1 MNFNR
6 RFVLI
11 ALGTAAIATGLIF
24 GSGAFTQ
31 VEAERAVNVN
41 VADDANAFLAMQ
53 STSDLSGTNTDNV
66 VEINLDNTGP
76 TPAQGINYNATTTVD
91 PVLNVTNNG
100 GQQVELSYDQ
110 TATPEGLS
118 LEFNQSATTTLP
130 PGATANVSITV
141 ASGPGAP
148 TYVNGGYLNGTGAND
163 VSVTINATAN

>member
-31 VEAERAVNVN
+31 VEAERAVNVD

-53 STSDLSGTNTDNV
+53 STSDLSGTNADNV
-66 VEINLDNTGP
+66 VEINLDGTG
-76 TPAQGINYNATTTVD
+76 TSANGINYNATTTVD

-100 GQQVELSYDQ
+100 GQQVELSYNQ

-118 LEFNQSATTTLP
+118 LEFNQSATATLP

-148 TYVNGGYLNGTGAND
+148 TYINGGYLNGTGAND

>member
-53 STSDLSGTNTDNV
+53 STSDLSGTNADNV
-66 VEINLDNTGP
+66 VEINLDGTG
-76 TPAQGINYNATTTVD
+76 TSANGINYNATTTVD

-100 GQQVELSYDQ
+100 GQEVVLSYNQ

-130 PGATANVSITV
+130 PGATANVSITA

-148 TYVNGGYLNGTGAND
+148 TYINGGYLNGTGAND

>member
-53 STSDLSGTNTDNV
+53 STSDLSGTNADNV
-66 VEINLDNTGP
+66 VEINLDGTG
-76 TPAQGINYNATTTVD
+76 TSANGINYNATTTVD

-100 GQQVELSYDQ
+100 GQEVVLSYNQ

-130 PGATANVSITV
+130 PGATANVSITA

-148 TYVNGGYLNGTGAND
+148 TYINGGYLNGTGTND